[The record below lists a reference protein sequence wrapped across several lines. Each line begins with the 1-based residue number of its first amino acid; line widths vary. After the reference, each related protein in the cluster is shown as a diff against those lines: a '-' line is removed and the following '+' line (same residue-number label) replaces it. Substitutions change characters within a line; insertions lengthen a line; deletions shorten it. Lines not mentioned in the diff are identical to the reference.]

1 MKNLKRVV
9 KLHVMG
15 TVCPS
20 PSVTYF
26 MSSCEKHVMMI
37 IIISSIALFFT

>member
-20 PSVTYF
+20 PSLTYL
-26 MSSCEKHVMMI
+26 MSSCEKHAMI
-37 IIISSIALFFT
+37 IIIISIALFFT

>member
-20 PSVTYF
+20 LSVNYL
-26 MSSCEKHVMMI
+26 MSSCEKHAMI
-37 IIISSIALFFT
+37 IIIISIYQISG

>member
-1 MKNLKRVV
+1 MTNSFPGSSFVGKKKNKLLYFFRFYVMKNLKRVV

-20 PSVTYF
+20 
-26 MSSCEKHVMMI
+26 
-37 IIISSIALFFT
+37 LL